1 MQAQCGS
8 NRLGS
13 GRNDLNQFSVLWV
26 RKSNKVIPASSKSVS
41 ARNGLRFERN
51 CLKALARGD
60 FTQSLGYL
68 FSDSERNA
76 TVAFQDSTL
85 SKTKLNFQLFHNPC
99 FEYKL
104 QNETTKFCFPDIV
117 LEINFDPP
125 ANLNAAKLPFPTNQS
140 PAKNNFPANQFAANS
155 NQIPAKSIPANFIIL
170 IEVKLTWVPIAWEKL
185 NNLYI
190 PLAAKLY
197 NLPILPLVIVKNLTR
212 DAPPSAANL
221 SDALILPFPLLHFP
235 AQRYTTIS

>member
-1 MQAQCGS
+1 MA
-8 NRLGS
+8 
-13 GRNDLNQFSVLWV
+13 
-26 RKSNKVIPASSKSVS
+26 VS
-41 ARNGLRFERN
+41 ARNGLRFERK

-60 FTQSLGYL
+60 FTQSLGDL
-68 FSDSERNA
+68 FSGQKGNA
-76 TVAFQDSTL
+76 TVAFQETTL
-85 SKTKLNFQLFHNPC
+85 SKPKLNFQLFHNPC

-117 LEINFDPP
+117 LEINFDHV
-125 ANLNAAKLPFPTNQS
+125 AKSTAAKNEVPANQS
-140 PAKNNFPANQFAANS
+140 PAKNNLPAKDLAANS

-212 DAPPSAANL
+212 EAPPSAANL
-221 SDALILPFPLLHFP
+221 SDALILPFPLLHFT
-235 AQRYTTIS
+235 AQRYITIS